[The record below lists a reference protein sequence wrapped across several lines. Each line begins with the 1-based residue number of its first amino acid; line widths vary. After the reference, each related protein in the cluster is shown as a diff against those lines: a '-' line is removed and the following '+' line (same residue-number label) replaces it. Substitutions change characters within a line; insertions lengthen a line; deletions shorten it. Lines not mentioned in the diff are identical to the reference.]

1 MKLRQIAVAFAAV
14 FLFLAGCS
22 PEDRYK
28 LIPGDYSEQPG
39 EPSGPTVPSD
49 PPGPADPP
57 DTPVSYSWQDGIDYI
72 FDPDALS
79 EIHLEVPLEEW
90 NKLLGYYDADPN
102 TEEYVRCKV
111 TYVKGTETTVISD
124 SGLRL
129 KGNTSRRRP
138 ENGSGGHK
146 TPGTSWNHCHFG
158 LNFPKYVKDD
168 AHTLR
173 STKKLYLKWFKDD
186 SIYAREVFCF
196 DFMRR
201 CGIWTAVNSWYV
213 RLFVKVVGDASETYY
228 GVYQVQES
236 VDKPYLSGRADKG
249 FLSDEGNLWKCRYGA
264 GLNNA
269 DESLFGIDDSST
281 ATPPYELKTNTKN
294 GKAAAYAQLKDF
306 IAKVSGKTG
315 DSFYQWIQQVTDVD
329 FLLKTY
335 AANVVVGM
343 WDDYW
348 CNNNNYYLYFTTTD
362 TYDYKFFFI
371 PYDYDNTLGTSL
383 MMDSGRQD
391 PLHWGNDSYPLIAK
405 ILSYPDLKAK
415 YVAFLKEM
423 VASGSPFHYNAA
435 TARIRAWH
443 NMISSYVSNDT
454 GQDMSIIDAPA
465 SWGNHGEYRL
475 LTDGQNNFF
484 RAKTATIEAL
494 Q

>member
-1 MKLRQIAVAFAAV
+1 MKRFPFILAV
-14 FLFLAGCS
+14 LIILAGCA
-22 PEDRYK
+22 PEDRNH
-28 LIPGDYSEQPG
+28 LIPGDFSEQPS
-39 EPSGPTVPSD
+39 EPSEPQDPQDPQDPPEPDDPPSD
-49 PPGPADPP
+49 NP
-57 DTPVSYSWQDGIDYI
+57 WQDGIDYI
-72 FDPDALS
+72 FDQNALA
-79 EIHLEVPLEEW
+79 EFHLQFPLDEW
-90 NKLLGYYDADPN
+90 NTLLGYYDADPN
-102 TEEYVRCKV
+102 TEEYVSCDIIYK
-111 TYVKGTETTVISD
+111 KGTETTVIPN
-124 SGLRL
+124 SGVRL

-138 ENGSGGHK
+138 EDGSGTHV

-158 LNFPKYVKDD
+158 LNFSKFVKDD
-168 AHTLR
+168 AHALR

-186 SIYAREVFCF
+186 PAYAREVFCF

-201 CGIWTAVNSWYV
+201 VGIWTAVNSWYV
-213 RLFVKVVGDASETYY
+213 RLYIRVEGDASETYY

-236 VDKPYLSGRADKG
+236 IDKPYLAGRADKG

-281 ATPPYELKTNTKN
+281 DMPPYELKTNTKK
-294 GKAAAYAQLKDF
+294 GKDAAYAQLKDF

-335 AANVVVGM
+335 AANVVLGM

-405 ILSYPDLKAK
+405 ILSYPDFKAK
-415 YVAFLKEM
+415 YVAFLKEIA
-423 VASGSPFHYNAA
+423 VSDGSPFLYGAA
-435 TARIRAWH
+435 AARIRSWH
-443 NMISSYVSNDT
+443 NMINPYVSNDT
-454 GQDMSIIDAPA
+454 GEDMSITDLPA
-465 SWGNHGEYRL
+465 SWGNHSEYRL
-475 LTDGQNNFF
+475 LIDGSNNYF
-484 RAKTATIEAL
+484 RVKTATIAAI